1 MCDYHLGIGDMF
13 KTAGGLGIIVDKK
26 NGKFHYRVVAPAAGT
41 VKNTNETS
49 RIPTTGFYESLDD
62 GIVTDVYLVPKKYR
76 RKRSGKGK

>member
-26 NGKFHYRVVAPAAGT
+26 NGKFHYKVVARASGLGPC
-41 VKNTNETS
+41 NSTS
-49 RIPTTGFYESLDD
+49 RIPTKGFYETLDD